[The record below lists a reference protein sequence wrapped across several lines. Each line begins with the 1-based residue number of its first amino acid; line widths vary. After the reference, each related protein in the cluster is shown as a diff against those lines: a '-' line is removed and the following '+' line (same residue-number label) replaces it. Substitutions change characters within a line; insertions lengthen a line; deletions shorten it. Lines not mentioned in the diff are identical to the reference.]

1 MIPAREARDRAH
13 WEAVDEATELLREG
27 AYEQALTQ
35 LRDVIKSDAH
45 NPYAYYFT
53 GVGLWE
59 LARLEPARDA
69 FRAAV
74 AISPGYVGARASL
87 SAVLHALGDHNGALR
102 EGESALRIAPES
114 PDALYAV
121 GQASLA
127 LGDRDAASHYLE
139 RFLRTKPEYEV
150 GVEVAETL
158 ELLRQG
164 GATPE

>member
-1 MIPAREARDRAH
+1 MTSPREARDAAH
-13 WEAVDEATELLREG
+13 WDAVDEATELLREG
-27 AYEQALTQ
+27 AYEAALTR
-35 LRDVIKSDAH
+35 LRDVLQNDPH

-59 LARLEPARDA
+59 LSQLEPARDA

-87 SAVLHALGDHNGALR
+87 AAVLHKLGDHRGAVR
-102 EGESALRIAPES
+102 EGESALRISPES

-121 GQASLA
+121 GQAALA
-127 LGDRDAASHYLE
+127 LGDRDAAAHYLE
-139 RFLRTKPEYEV
+139 RFVRTKPEYEV

-164 GATPE
+164 GAAPP

>member
-1 MIPAREARDRAH
+1 MTAAREARDRAH
-13 WEAVDEATELLREG
+13 WEAVDDATELLREG
-27 AYEQALTQ
+27 AYEEALTQ
-35 LRDVIKSDAH
+35 LRDVIKADPH
-45 NPYAYYFT
+45 NPYAYYFS

-59 LARLEPARDA
+59 LSQLEPARDA

-87 SAVLHALGDHNGALR
+87 AAVLHRLGDHAAAVR
-102 EGESALRIAPES
+102 EGESALRVAPES

-121 GQASLA
+121 GQAYLA
-127 LGDRDAASHYLE
+127 LGDRDAAAHYLE
-139 RFLRTKPEYEV
+139 RFVRTKPEYEV

-164 GATPE
+164 GAAPE